1 MSKFEKVIIW
11 AEHHNGYHTKTYKEK
26 TQYIPI
32 IKDFSIEGAVVPGQM
47 PMHNS
52 ALYWKVFTYY
62 IVLDLHTF
70 VEKKPFLV

>member
-1 MSKFEKVIIW
+1 MSKFEKVNIW

-26 TQYIPI
+26 TQYI
-32 IKDFSIEGAVVPGQM
+32 G
-47 PMHNS
+47 
-52 ALYWKVFTYY
+52 TYY